1 MLSICKKIAFAAVL
15 VVGLGVGTASAASFC
30 GTSCPPPV
38 RYAPVVNNCAPV
50 APAPGMIPCGPV
62 ACAPA
67 MPAPVVASCDPCGN
81 SGFQSSSVAG
91 YSGNRY
97 SGAYSGVTYE
107 DSNSNAIYL
116 IPTTGG
122 LMETQGYRPP
132 TNEVDSYYS
141 SRYQQH
147 WY

>member
-1 MLSICKKIAFAAVL
+1 MLSICKKIAFAAAL
-15 VVGLGVGTASAASFC
+15 VVVLGVGTASAASFC

-50 APAPGMIPCGPV
+50 APAPVMNPCV
-62 ACAPA
+62 PA
-67 MPAPVVASCDPCGN
+67 PAPVVACDPCGN

-91 YSGNRY
+91 YSVNRY

-107 DSNSNAIYL
+107 NSTDSYTYL
-116 IPTTGG
+116 IPTVGG
-122 LMETQGYRPP
+122 LMETRGYHPP
-132 TNEVDSYYS
+132 TNEVDSYYEN
-141 SRYQQH
+141 RYQQH